1 MADRQGRWPVQEEL
15 GLVEGLPPRPE
26 GGGGR
31 DASPARG
38 MSAQGA
44 GGAADGTFQ
53 DGPEPAGGSGR
64 NGDSRDGGAV
74 QGTEVWKR
82 WGLWEEPGRAMC
94 CGEGAVGRGL
104 VGREQGSWLSELGEE
119 CSPQSRALGG

>member
-15 GLVEGLPPRPE
+15 GLVEGLPPSPE

-31 DASPARG
+31 DVSPARG

-64 NGDSRDGGAV
+64 NGIPGTGELSKGRRCGSGGDSGKSQGGRCV
-74 QGTEVWKR
+74 
-82 WGLWEEPGRAMC
+82 
-94 CGEGAVGRGL
+94 VGRVLWGEAWLAENKGL
-104 VGREQGSWLSELGEE
+104 GCLSGER
-119 CSPQSRALGG
+119 SVPPRAGL